1 MSFLRR
7 VVARRAVV
15 ALGALSTTLYFTH
28 ARAADSIFLPALA
41 QSPPPTHPPSATS
54 PAPLTTAEATETV
67 SNSET
72 VSAKYLIVGG
82 GVAALHA
89 VAAIR
94 ELYSEKKKKK
104 KQRKA
109 KYAVFA

>member
-7 VVARRAVV
+7 VVARRAG
-15 ALGALSTTLYFTH
+15 AIAFGALSTTLYFTH

-41 QSPPPTHPPSATS
+41 QSPPPPATS
-54 PAPLTTAEATETV
+54 PPPGVPTEATETV

-72 VSAKYLIVGG
+72 VSAKYVIVGG

-94 ELYSEKKKKK
+94 EL
-104 KQRKA
+104 
-109 KYAVFA
+109 